1 MLDNKPNLWYN
12 KYIKRKENLT
22 NQNGIDTMANKK
34 MTKKD
39 YFNALLAMP
48 EVQANTEMVEFL
60 EHEIDLLTR
69 KNSGERK
76 PTATQKANEVIKA
89 AIFEGMED
97 NRCYSITEMIKEIPE
112 CNELSNQKVAVLVRQ
127 LMDDGK
133 VEKIVEKRR
142 SLFRKVM

>member
-22 NQNGIDTMANKK
+22 NQKGIDTMANKK

>member
-12 KYIKRKENLT
+12 KYTKRKENLT
-22 NQNGIDTMANKK
+22 NQKGIDTMAKK

-48 EVQANTEMVEFL
+48 EVQVNAEMVEFL

-76 PTATQKANEVIKA
+76 PTATQKANEVIKT

-142 SLFRKVM
+142 SLFRKVV